1 MSSYRAVDS
10 SMNDL
15 DAISALF
22 HEHTVDGEQNGV
34 LMSVK

>member
-1 MSSYRAVDS
+1 MSSYRIVDS

-15 DAISALF
+15 DASSALF
-22 HEHTVDGEQNGV
+22 HEHSVEGEQNGV